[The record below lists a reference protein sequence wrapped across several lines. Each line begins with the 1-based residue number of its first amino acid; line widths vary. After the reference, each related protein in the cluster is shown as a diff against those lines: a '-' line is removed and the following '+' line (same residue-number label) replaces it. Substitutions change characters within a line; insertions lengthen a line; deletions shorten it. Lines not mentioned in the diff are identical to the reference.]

1 MTWHHGKAYS
11 QDLRDRV
18 LNTEGSIKELAARF
32 GVSESYVAR
41 VRSRRRRLGRDTAG
55 VQCNHV
61 PCKLAGMEQILA
73 DQVAAANDLTLQ
85 QLCEWLHAEHGVR
98 VAVSTLWKTL
108 ARMGISLKKNHSVRP
123 SSKPVQR

>member
-18 LNTEGSIKELAARF
+18 LDTEGSIKELAARF

-41 VRSRRRRLGRDTAG
+41 ARSRRRRFGQDTAG
-55 VQCNHV
+55 AQCNHV

-73 DQVAAANDLTLQ
+73 DQVAAMNDLTLQ
-85 QLCEWLHAEHGVR
+85 QLCEWLQAEHGVR

-108 ARMGISLKKNHSVRP
+108 ARMGISLKKNHSVPP
-123 SSKPVQR
+123 SSKLARR

>member
-1 MTWHHGKAYS
+1 MVWHQGRAYS
-11 QDLRDRV
+11 QDLRERV
-18 LNTEGSIKELAARF
+18 LDTEGSIKALAARF

-41 VRSRRRRLGRDTAG
+41 ARSRRRRLGQDTPG

-85 QLCEWLHAEHGVR
+85 QLCEWLQAEHGVQ

-108 ARMGISLKKNHSVRP
+108 ARMGISLKKSRCVPP
-123 SSKPVQR
+123 SSKPVRR

>member
-1 MTWHHGKAYS
+1 MAWHQGRAYS

-18 LNTEGSIKELAARF
+18 LDTEGSIKELAARF

-41 VRSRRRRLGRDTAG
+41 ARSRRRRFGQDTAG

-73 DQVAAANDLTLQ
+73 DQVAAANDQTLQ
-85 QLCEWLHAEHGVR
+85 QLCEWLQTEHGVR
-98 VAVSTLWKTL
+98 VVVSTLWKTL
-108 ARMGISLKKNHSVRP
+108 ARMGISLKKRHSMPP
-123 SSKPVQR
+123 SGKPAPR